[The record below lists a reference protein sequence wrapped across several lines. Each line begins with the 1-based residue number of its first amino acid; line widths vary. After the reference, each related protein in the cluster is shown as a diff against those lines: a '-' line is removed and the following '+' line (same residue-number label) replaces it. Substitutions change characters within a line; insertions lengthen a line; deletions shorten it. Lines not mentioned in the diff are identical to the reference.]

1 MGSFCTCCNHEKNS
15 EVSIFIQPRG
25 IDTFIN
31 DISLHS
37 VPLSGSDRDPL
48 PILALPPLSE
58 ENSVKSKESLI
69 LFRNDL
75 EINRYHL
82 PSQRTRF
89 E

>member
-1 MGSFCTCCNHEKNS
+1 MGSICTCCNYEKNS
-15 EVSIFIQPRG
+15 EVSIFVQPSA

-31 DISLHS
+31 DNSLHS
-37 VPLSGSDRDPL
+37 FPLSGSDRDPL

-58 ENSVKSKESLI
+58 ENSVKSKEGLVF
-69 LFRNDL
+69 FRNDL

-82 PSQRTRF
+82 PSQRMKY